1 METVPET
8 KDSDGMNE
16 APGDTGP
23 AGTAIIDSPEENERA
38 KVATT
43 REEAQ
48 DIDGGPA
55 GAIDEEEEDPE
66 ERGERLKRERED
78 KIKAAKE
85 RYLTRKKIK
94 G

>member
-1 METVPET
+1 MAKPKKGERLRYSVSLVTQGKRRFHTLTIP
-8 KDSDGMNE
+8 SD
-16 APGDTGP
+16 
-23 AGTAIIDSPEENERA
+23 ILA
-38 KVATT
+38 KTCFVST

-55 GAIDEEEEDPE
+55 GAIEDPE

-85 RYLTRKKIK
+85 RYLARKKIK